1 MEFGFSLAVLKNVF
15 MPFNLLMATFGVVIG
30 IIFGALPG
38 FTAAMG
44 IAILMPI
51 TFSMTPEAGLIM
63 MGAIFA
69 GAMWGGSV
77 SAILIN
83 TPGTPGA
90 AATVLDGYPMAKQ
103 GRAADA
109 LRESVVSSFVGGILG
124 VIVLQLFAP
133 PLARVSLMFGPPE
146 YFVLAIFG
154 MTIIASLSEKMIVKG
169 YISGFLG
176 MLIGT
181 MGMDPLLGVPRFT
194 FGITGLIDG
203 VMLVPAL
210 IGLFSIPEV
219 MEIIQMHGSREEMIP
234 NLKNIKI
241 GFPTWAHTRRMIPT
255 YLRSSAIGLIV
266 GILPGAGASI
276 ASFMAYNE
284 EKRASKTPEKFG
296 TGMIEGV
303 AASEAANNSI
313 CAGAFIPMLTL
324 GVPGDSVA
332 AIMMGAL
339 MVHGLQPG
347 AELFTTYADVTWTF
361 IMSLYLANV
370 LMLFFGLYCAP
381 WFSWATR
388 TPKHI
393 LAISIVLL
401 TTVGAFA
408 VRESMTDVY
417 VMLAFGIIGYLLKS
431 HGFDVVPVVLGLI
444 LGPMAEKG
452 LNGTLAIS
460 YGQNTAWF
468 ILQRPVSL
476 ILIGLTV
483 FALVLPY
490 WRARRKDKDP
500 FASHEADIQ

>member
-1 MEFGFSLAVLKNVF
+1 MDYTFYLGVLKNVF
-15 MPFNLLMATFGVVIG
+15 LPFNLLMATFGVVIG

-63 MGAIFA
+63 MGALFA

-83 TPGTPGA
+83 TPGTPAA
-90 AATVLDGYPMAKQ
+90 AATVLDGYPMAQQ

-109 LRESVVSSFVGGILG
+109 LRESVMASFWGGILG
-124 VIVLQLFAP
+124 VIVLMLFAP

-146 YFVLAIFG
+146 YFLLGIFG

-169 YISGFLG
+169 FLSGVLG
-176 MLIGT
+176 MLIAT
-181 MGMDPLLGVPRFT
+181 MGMDPLLGIPRFT
-194 FGITGLIDG
+194 FGVTGLIDG

-219 MEIIQMHGSREEMIP
+219 LEIIQLHFSKGEAIVSM
-234 NLKNIKI
+234 KNIKL
-241 GFPTWAHTRRMIPT
+241 GFPTWAHTKRLTPT
-255 YLRSSAIGLIV
+255 YLRSSIIGLVV
-266 GILPGAGASI
+266 GILPGAGGSI

-284 EKRASKTPEKFG
+284 ERRASKTPEKFG

-303 AASEAANNSI
+303 AASEAANNAV
-313 CAGAFIPMLTL
+313 CGGAFIPMLTL

-332 AIMMGAL
+332 AIMMGGL
-339 MVHGLQPG
+339 MIHGLTPG
-347 AELFTTYADVTWTF
+347 AELFTTYAKVTWTF
-361 IMSLYLANV
+361 IFSLYLSNV
-370 LMLFFGLYCAP
+370 LMLLFGLYCAP
-381 WFSWATR
+381 WFAFATK
-388 TPKHI
+388 TPRHI
-393 LAISIVLL
+393 LAISIILL
-401 TTVGAFA
+401 TTVGSFA
-408 VRESMTDVY
+408 VRGSMTDVY
-417 VMLAFGIIGYLLKS
+417 VMLAFGILGYLLKS

-460 YGQNTAWF
+460 VGQNTAWF

-476 ILIGLTV
+476 ILLGMTV
-483 FALVLPY
+483 MALLIPY
-490 WRARRKDKDP
+490 FRSKSKKDI
-500 FASHEADIQ
+500 FASGEPDVL

>member
-1 MEFGFSLAVLKNVF
+1 MDYAFYLGVLKNVF
-15 MPFNLLMATFGVVIG
+15 MPFNLLMATFGVVLG
-30 IIFGALPG
+30 IVFGALPG

-44 IAILMPI
+44 VAILLPI

-109 LRESVVSSFVGGILG
+109 LRESVMSSFWGGILG
-124 VIVLQLFAP
+124 VIVLMLFAP

-154 MTIIASLSEKMIVKG
+154 MTIIASLSEKSILKG
-169 YISGFLG
+169 YLAGFLG
-176 MLIGT
+176 MLIAT
-181 MGMDPLLGVPRFT
+181 IGMDPLLGIPRFT

-219 MEIIQMHGSREEMIP
+219 MEIIQLHGSKEEPIP
-234 NLKNIKI
+234 SLKNVKI
-241 GFPTWAHTRRMIPT
+241 GFPTWAHTKRLTPT
-255 YLRSSAIGLIV
+255 YLRASLIGLLV
-266 GILPGAGASI
+266 GVLPGAGASI

-284 EKRASKTPEKFG
+284 ERRVSKTPEKFG

-303 AASEAANNSI
+303 AASEAANNSV

-332 AIMMGAL
+332 AIMMGGL
-339 MVHGLQPG
+339 MIHGLNPG
-347 AELFTTYADVTWTF
+347 AELFTTHANVTWTF
-361 IMSLYLANV
+361 ICSLYLANV
-370 LMLFFGLYCAP
+370 LMLLFGLYCAP
-381 WFSWATR
+381 WFAWATK
-388 TPKHI
+388 TPRHI
-393 LAISIVLL
+393 LAISIILL

-408 VRESMTDVY
+408 IRGSMADVY
-417 VMLAFGIIGYLLKS
+417 VMLGFGILGYLLKS
-431 HGFDVVPVVLGLI
+431 HGFDVTPVVLGLI

-452 LNGTLAIS
+452 LNGTLSIS
-460 YGQNTAWF
+460 VGQNTAWF

-476 ILIGLTV
+476 ILLGLTV
-483 FALVLPY
+483 VALLIPY
-490 WRARRKDKDP
+490 FRSRGKKDI
-500 FASHEADIQ
+500 FASDEPDII

>member
-1 MEFGFSLAVLKNVF
+1 MDYAFYLGVLKNVF
-15 MPFNLLMATFGVVIG
+15 MPFNLLMATFGVVLG
-30 IIFGALPG
+30 IVFGALPG

-44 IAILMPI
+44 VAILLPI

-109 LRESVVSSFVGGILG
+109 LRESVMSSFWGGILG
-124 VIVLQLFAP
+124 VIVLMLFAP

-154 MTIIASLSEKMIVKG
+154 MTIIASLSEKSILKG
-169 YISGFLG
+169 YLAGFLG
-176 MLIGT
+176 MLIAT
-181 MGMDPLLGVPRFT
+181 IGMDPLLGIPRFT

-219 MEIIQMHGSREEMIP
+219 MEIIQLHGSKEEPIP
-234 NLKNIKI
+234 SLKNVKI
-241 GFPTWAHTRRMIPT
+241 GFPTWAHTKRLTPT
-255 YLRSSAIGLIV
+255 YLRASLIGLLV
-266 GILPGAGASI
+266 GVLPGAGASI

-284 EKRASKTPEKFG
+284 ERRVSKTPEKFG

-303 AASEAANNSI
+303 AASEAANNSV

-332 AIMMGAL
+332 AIMMGGL
-339 MVHGLQPG
+339 MIHGLNPG
-347 AELFTTYADVTWTF
+347 AELFTTHANVTWTF
-361 IMSLYLANV
+361 ICSLYLANV
-370 LMLFFGLYCAP
+370 LMLLFGLYC
-381 WFSWATR
+381 
-388 TPKHI
+388 
-393 LAISIVLL
+393 
-401 TTVGAFA
+401 
-408 VRESMTDVY
+408 
-417 VMLAFGIIGYLLKS
+417 
-431 HGFDVVPVVLGLI
+431 
-444 LGPMAEKG
+444 
-452 LNGTLAIS
+452 
-460 YGQNTAWF
+460 
-468 ILQRPVSL
+468 
-476 ILIGLTV
+476 
-483 FALVLPY
+483 
-490 WRARRKDKDP
+490 
-500 FASHEADIQ
+500 

>member
-1 MEFGFSLAVLKNVF
+1 MDYALFIQVVGNVF
-15 MPFNLLMATFGVVIG
+15 APFNILMAVFGVVVG

-44 IAILMPI
+44 IAILMPM
-51 TFSMTPEAGLIM
+51 TFSMPPESGLIM
-63 MGAIFA
+63 MGALFA

-83 TPGTPGA
+83 TPGTPAA

-109 LRESVVSSFVGGILG
+109 LRESVMASFWGGILG
-124 VIVLQLFAP
+124 VLVLQLFAP

-169 YISGFLG
+169 FISGFLG
-176 MLIGT
+176 MLIAT
-181 MGMDPLLGVPRFT
+181 IGMDPLLGIPRFT
-194 FGITGLIDG
+194 FEITGLVDG

-219 MEIIQMHGSREEMIP
+219 MEIIQLHGVKEEMIP
-234 NLKNIKI
+234 SLKNVKI
-241 GFPTWAHTRRMIPT
+241 GFPTWAHTKRLTPT
-255 YLRSSAIGLIV
+255 YLRSSIIGIIV
-266 GILPGAGASI
+266 GILPGAGGSI

-284 EKRASKTPEKFG
+284 ERRASKTPEKFG

-303 AASEAANNSI
+303 AASEAANNAV
-313 CAGAFIPMLTL
+313 CGGAFIPMLTL

-332 AIMMGAL
+332 AIMMGGL
-339 MVHGLQPG
+339 MIHGLNPG
-347 AELFTTYADVTWTF
+347 AELFTTYANVTWTF
-361 IMSLYLANV
+361 IFSLYLANV
-370 LMLFFGLYCAP
+370 LMLLFGLYCAP
-381 WFSWATR
+381 WFSWVTQ
-388 TPKHI
+388 TPRHI
-393 LAISIVLL
+393 LAISIILL
-401 TTVGAFA
+401 TTVGSFA
-408 VRESMTDVY
+408 VRGSMTDVY
-417 VMLAFGIIGYLLKS
+417 VMLGFGILGYLLKS

-452 LNGTLAIS
+452 LNGTISIS

-476 ILIGLTV
+476 ILIGLTIV
-483 FALVLPY
+483 ALLIPY
-490 WRARRKDKDP
+490 FRSRSKKDI
-500 FASHEADIQ
+500 FASGEPDVL